1 MGSAI
6 SISKEA
12 FITRLHEAVHTVK
25 DRYGI
30 PIRFVEIRG
39 KRWSFLAGVHDT
51 LSLFMPP
58 ERIML
63 TDGYGIVSDQLN
75 TLSSEE
81 RAELIAFLKEV
92 IKHNG

>member
-12 FITRLHEAVHTVK
+12 FITKLHEAVLTVK

-30 PIRFVEIRG
+30 HIRIVEIRG

-51 LSLFMPP
+51 LSSFMPP

-63 TDGYGIVSDQLN
+63 TDRYGIVSDQWN
-75 TLSSEE
+75 TLSSDE
-81 RAELIAFLKEV
+81 RSEIITFLKEV
-92 IKHNG
+92 IKYNG